1 MIDESGDLTKIR
13 SILKNIH
20 YNNSDNQKIK
30 IDKFPILGIPFII
43 CTNLGWSMRVI
54 AKRTIRTFWEKPGCD
69 DAEAPL
75 QAWHDIVIKAQWLS
89 PQDVKNQFGNASIC
103 GNNRVVFNIG
113 GNKYRL
119 VAEIQY
125 RVGIVWVK
133 FIGTHT
139 EYDKINV
146 ETINEY

>member
-1 MIDESGDLTKIR
+1 
-13 SILKNIH
+13 
-20 YNNSDNQKIK
+20 
-30 IDKFPILGIPFII
+30 
-43 CTNLGWSMRVI
+43 MRVI
-54 AKRTIRTFWEKPGCD
+54 AKRTIRTFWEKPGCY

-75 QAWHDIVIKAQWLS
+75 QACHDIVIKAQWLS

>member
-1 MIDESGDLTKIR
+1 MNYR
-13 SILKNIH
+13 
-20 YNNSDNQKIK
+20 NS
-30 IDKFPILGIPFII
+30 KFSLIISHLGILLLHQYLLAF
-43 CTNLGWSMRVI
+43 LMRVI
-54 AKRTIRTFWEKPGCD
+54 AKRTIKTFWEKPGCE
-69 DAEAPL
+69 DAHAPL
-75 QAWHDIVIKAQWLS
+75 EAWHDITIKALWQS
-89 PQDVKNQFGNASIC
+89 PQDIKNQFGNASIC

-113 GNKYRL
+113 GNKYSL

-133 FIGTHT
+133 FIGTHA

>member
-1 MIDESGDLTKIR
+1 MNYR
-13 SILKNIH
+13 
-20 YNNSDNQKIK
+20 NS
-30 IDKFPILGIPFII
+30 KFSLIISHLGILLLHQYLLAF
-43 CTNLGWSMRVI
+43 LMRVI
-54 AKRTIRTFWEKPGCD
+54 AKRTIKTFWEKPGCE
-69 DAEAPL
+69 DAHAPL
-75 QAWHDIVIKAQWLS
+75 EAWHDITIKALWQS
-89 PQDVKNQFGNASIC
+89 PQDIKNQFGNASIC

-133 FIGTHT
+133 FIGTHA

>member
-13 SILKNIH
+13 AILKNIH

-30 IDKFPILGIPFII
+30 IDKIPILGILFIV

-103 GNNRVVFNIG
+103 GNNRVVFNTQ
-113 GNKYRL
+113 
-119 VAEIQY
+119 V
-125 RVGIVWVK
+125 
-133 FIGTHT
+133 
-139 EYDKINV
+139 
-146 ETINEY
+146 